1 MKRFID
7 FVGSL
12 VFIVLGLPI
21 FLVLWLWIKLDSK
34 GPAVFRQPRAGFRGK
49 PFTCLKFRSMVVDA
63 SDLRNEDG
71 STYNS
76 VDDPRVTRAGRFLR
90 KTSLDELPQLFNVLK
105 GEMSLVG
112 PRPDLVSQIELY
124 DEEGRKKFN
133 VRPGL
138 TGLAQIS
145 GRNSISLAKRT
156 EIDVNYV
163 RTRSIWGDLVILWR
177 TVGYVL
183 LRRGINREV
192 VSE

>member
-1 MKRFID
+1 MKRLFD

-63 SDLRNEDG
+63 SDLRNDDG

-124 DEEGRKKFN
+124 DEEGREKFK

-183 LRRGINREV
+183 LRRGINCEA